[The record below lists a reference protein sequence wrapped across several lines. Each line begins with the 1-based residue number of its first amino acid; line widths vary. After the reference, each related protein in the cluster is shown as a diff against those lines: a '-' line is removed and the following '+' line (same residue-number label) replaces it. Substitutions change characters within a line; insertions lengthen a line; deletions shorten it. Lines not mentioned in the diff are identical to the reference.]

1 MYVLHMAHTT
11 YYVVRVC
18 TTVCT
23 DKKVEC
29 LPVLVC
35 DIGFECVVC
44 DDHVVFLALPVEVR
58 GHDNVGVHDGE
69 EVPTGPTPDVNRR
82 GAAVLQHDCNL

>member
-1 MYVLHMAHTT
+1 M
-11 YYVVRVC
+11 
-18 TTVCT
+18 
-23 DKKVEC
+23 
-29 LPVLVC
+29 LVC

-82 GAAVLQHDCNL
+82 GAAVLQHLAVPWFYLQKEDFDLDVKGSSYS